1 MDDAR
6 LFDRIVTGCCLLYA
20 VVWLVMGFRNA
31 PLLLEAI
38 TEPPPVGVKY
48 IPAAFGGFFLLAA
61 APAMRGQDNA
71 FRAMFACGIGAL
83 ISPGLW
89 AAAHGEGTVDDA
101 LLWLAIPIAIAFWVL
116 IGNRGS
122 DSEKKREAVP
132 RLRPPALA
140 HIEDRVLAERMNSED
155 GGEQGR
161 DVKGKPPDWLKHG

>member
-6 LFDRIVTGCCLLYA
+6 LFDRIVTGCCLVYA

-38 TEPPPVGVKY
+38 TEPPPLGIKY
-48 IPAAFGGFFLLAA
+48 IPAAFGGFFLFAA
-61 APAMRGQDNA
+61 APAMRGQDNS
-71 FRAMFACGIGAL
+71 FRAMFACGFAAL

-116 IGNRGS
+116 IGNGES
-122 DSEKKREAVP
+122 DSKEERP
-132 RLRPPALA
+132 RLKPPALA
-140 HIEDRVLAERMNSED
+140 HIDDRALSERMNSED
-155 GGEQGR
+155 AREKDRG
-161 DVKGKPPDWLKHG
+161 VKGKPPDWLKHG